1 MSARIVFAVAQY
13 RTLPQGPLTVLADQ
27 DHDADGLGGHV
38 LKVQDQYGTESYV
51 LGCRRDRGPADRSG
65 GGVMATDEER
75 AKVEQEWREA
85 QATIAA
91 HDKAFEKQ
99 QAKAAKKAGRK

>member
-1 MSARIVFAVAQY
+1 
-13 RTLPQGPLTVLADQ
+13 
-27 DHDADGLGGHV
+27 
-38 LKVQDQYGTESYV
+38 
-51 LGCRRDRGPADRSG
+51 
-65 GGVMATDEER
+65 MATDEER

>member
-27 DHDADGLGGHV
+27 DHDHDADGLGGHV

-51 LGCRRDRGPADRSG
+51 LGADVTAALPTAPA
-65 GGVMATDEER
+65 VA
-75 AKVEQEWREA
+75 
-85 QATIAA
+85 
-91 HDKAFEKQ
+91 
-99 QAKAAKKAGRK
+99 